1 MQTQRTFVAV
11 CQNESFY
18 STVSFVNAFLLLRE
32 NTDLGFDIK
41 LFQPANTAVSPC
53 FITLGELGMLTSEE
67 KGLYSQANT
76 NQQILSFY
84 SLWFT
89 LQLRT
94 HVLHMKYVCER
105 LAYKW
110 QNIAERL
117 LIFLSYF
124 LYYVLDCAENSMHRK
139 ASLEKK
145 FWNQLPYF
153 FFLFLTKYL

>member
-1 MQTQRTFVAV
+1 MQTQRRFVAV

-32 NTDLGFDIK
+32 NTDLSFDIK
-41 LFQPANTAVSPC
+41 LFQLANTAVSPC
-53 FITLGELGMLTSEE
+53 FITRGELGMLTSEE

-94 HVLHMKYVCER
+94 HVLHIKHVCER
-105 LAYKW
+105 LAYKQ

-153 FFLFLTKYL
+153 FFIF